1 MGVIEMKGFLIGHA
15 DDQVAKTG
23 CTVLLCPEGAI
34 AGVDVRGGAP
44 GTRETALLDPRM
56 TVECVHGVLLS
67 GGSAFGLD
75 AASGVMQY
83 LEEQG
88 IGFDTGV
95 AKVPI
100 VPAAVLFDLA
110 VGQAAI
116 RPTAKMGYHA
126 CVNAEDGIPLRGNI
140 GAGTGATV
148 GKEKGMHLAM
158 KSGFGF
164 SIFERDDFFVAAGIA
179 VNSFGEIFSETGERI
194 AGVQISENQTP
205 DQKPFL
211 GSNTT
216 IGFILTNAIVTK
228 SQANKLASVG
238 HNGYARSIRPCHTP
252 YDGDTLFCL
261 STAKIPF
268 DFYSLCKVTEQV
280 VASAVIDA
288 VEQAES
294 IPGFP
299 AARGKG

>member
-1 MGVIEMKGFLIGHA
+1 MGVVWMKGFLIGHA
-15 DDQVAKTG
+15 EDQTAKTG
-23 CTVLLCPEGAI
+23 CTVFLCPEGAI

-56 TVECVHGVLLS
+56 TVERLHGVLLS

-88 IGFDTGV
+88 IGFETGV

-100 VPAAVLFDLA
+100 VSAAVLFDLA
-110 VGQAAI
+110 VGLATV
-116 RPTAKMGYHA
+116 RPTAKMGYQA
-126 CVNAEDGIPLRGNI
+126 CVNAKETSPLRGNF

-148 GKEKGMHLAM
+148 GKEKGMNLAM

-164 SIFERDDFFVAAGIA
+164 SIFQKEELFVAAGIA
-179 VNSFGEIFSETGERI
+179 VNSFGEIYSNSGDRI
-194 AGVQISENQTP
+194 AGVQSHENPQP

-216 IGFILTNAIVTK
+216 IGVILTNAVITK
-228 SQANKLASVG
+228 AQANKLASVG
-238 HNGYARSIRPCHTP
+238 HNGYARAIRPCHTP
-252 YDGDTLFCL
+252 YDGDTLFAL
-261 STAKIPF
+261 STAQVSV
-268 DFYSLCKVTEQV
+268 DFYSLCKLTEQV

-288 VEQAES
+288 VKQADS

-299 AARGKG
+299 AARGQA

>member
-1 MGVIEMKGFLIGHA
+1 MNGFLIGHA
-15 DDQVAKTG
+15 DDQKAKTG
-23 CTVLLCPEGAI
+23 CTVFLCPNGAI

-56 TVECVHGVLLS
+56 TVERVHGVLLS

-75 AASGVMQY
+75 AASGVMRY

-88 IGFDTGV
+88 IGFDVGV

-110 VGQAAI
+110 VGSSST
-116 RPTAKMGYHA
+116 RPNEKMGYQA
-126 CVNAEDGIPLRGNI
+126 CKNAKSEIPVRGNF

-148 GKEKGMHLAM
+148 GKEKGMAFAM

-164 SIFERDDFFVAAGIA
+164 SLVQEGELFVAAGIA
-179 VNSFGEIFSETGERI
+179 VNSFGEIYSPTGVRI
-194 AGVQISENQTP
+194 AGVRVHQDAQP
-205 DQKPFL
+205 DQRPFL

-216 IGFILTNAIVTK
+216 IGVILTNAVVTK

-238 HNGYARSIRPCHTP
+238 HNGYARTIRPCHTP
-252 YDGDTLFCL
+252 YDGDTLFTL
-261 STAKIPF
+261 STAQVPV
-268 DFYSLCKVTEQV
+268 DFYHLCKLTEEV
-280 VASAVIDA
+280 VAAAVIDA
-288 VEQAES
+288 VEEAVA

-299 AARGKG
+299 AARDQA